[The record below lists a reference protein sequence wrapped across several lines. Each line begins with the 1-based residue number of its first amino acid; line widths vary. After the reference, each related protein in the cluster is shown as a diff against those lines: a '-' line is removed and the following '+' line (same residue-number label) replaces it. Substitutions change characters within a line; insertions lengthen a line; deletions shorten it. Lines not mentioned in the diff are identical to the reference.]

1 MTKNEKREH
10 GDVLYQAILTLKDL
24 DECKKFFSDLCTV
37 AELRAMEQRFEVA
50 MLLSEGMIYNDILE
64 RTGAS
69 SATISRVTAPCSTAR
84 TAIRLSCP
92 GSRRCRAKMAYEYL
106 AQCYDQFTEDVDYE
120 RWADYVERHFARS
133 RLPIHT
139 VLDLACG
146 TGSLTR
152 LLALRGYEMI
162 GADLSEEMLA
172 QAAEKCRG
180 VGDPEPIFLHQAM
193 EELDLYG
200 TIDACVCCLDSV
212 NYVTRSGKLARAF
225 QRVHTFLMPGGL
237 FLFDINTPDK
247 LRGLDG
253 QMFLDETEDAYWR
266 LAGGVCSPPPDLHL
280 RHGYLPADGR
290 RSVAALGGSPR
301 RICLRAGG
309 AGADAPPGRLPADQA
324 IWRTAHARPPG
335 R

>member
-1 MTKNEKREH
+1 
-10 GDVLYQAILTLKDL
+10 
-24 DECKKFFSDLCTV
+24 
-37 AELRAMEQRFEVA
+37 
-50 MLLSEGMIYNDILE
+50 
-64 RTGAS
+64 
-69 SATISRVTAPCSTAR
+69 
-84 TAIRLSCP
+84 
-92 GSRRCRAKMAYEYL
+92 MAYEYL

-120 RWADYVERHFARS
+120 RWSDYVERHFARS

-162 GADLSEEMLA
+162 GADISEEMLA

-180 VGDPEPIFLHQAM
+180 AGDPEPIFLHQAM

-253 QMFLDETEDAYWR
+253 QMFLDETEDAYCVWR
-266 LAGGVCSPPPDLHL
+266 AEYAP
-280 RHGYLPADGR
+280 R
-290 RSVAALGGSPR
+290 R
-301 RICLRAGG
+301 RICTYGMDIFQRTEGDLWQRWEEVHEEFAYEPEELEQMLRQAGFRQIKQFGELRMRAPRAGE
-309 AGADAPPGRLPADQA
+309 GRIFFA
-324 IWRTAHARPPG
+324 ARKDT
-335 R
+335 

>member
-1 MTKNEKREH
+1 
-10 GDVLYQAILTLKDL
+10 
-24 DECKKFFSDLCTV
+24 
-37 AELRAMEQRFEVA
+37 
-50 MLLSEGMIYNDILE
+50 
-64 RTGAS
+64 
-69 SATISRVTAPCSTAR
+69 
-84 TAIRLSCP
+84 
-92 GSRRCRAKMAYEYL
+92 MAYEYL

-120 RWADYVERHFARS
+120 RWADYVERPFARS

-139 VLDLACG
+139 GLDLACG

-152 LLALRGYEMI
+152 LLAQRGYEMI

-193 EELDLYG
+193 EDLDLYG

-253 QMFLDETEDAYWR
+253 QMFLDETEDAYCVWR
-266 LAGGVCSPPPDLHL
+266 AE
-280 RHGYLPADGR
+280 YA
-290 RSVAALGGSPR
+290 PR
-301 RICLRAGG
+301 RRMCTYGMDIFQRTEDDLWQRWEEVHEEFAYEPEELEQMLRQAGFRQIKQFGELRMRAPRAGE
-309 AGADAPPGRLPADQA
+309 GRIFFA
-324 IWRTAHARPPG
+324 ARKDT
-335 R
+335 

>member
-1 MTKNEKREH
+1 
-10 GDVLYQAILTLKDL
+10 
-24 DECKKFFSDLCTV
+24 
-37 AELRAMEQRFEVA
+37 
-50 MLLSEGMIYNDILE
+50 
-64 RTGAS
+64 
-69 SATISRVTAPCSTAR
+69 
-84 TAIRLSCP
+84 
-92 GSRRCRAKMAYEYL
+92 MAYEYL
-106 AQCYDQFTEDVDYE
+106 AQCYDQFTEDVGYS
-120 RWADYVERHFARS
+120 RWADYVEKHFARS
-133 RLPIHT
+133 KLPIHT

-152 LLALRGYEMI
+152 LLAQRGYEMI

-193 EELDLYG
+193 EDLDLYG

-253 QMFLDETEDAYWR
+253 QMFLDETEDAYCVWR
-266 LAGGVCSPPPDLHL
+266 AE
-280 RHGYLPADGR
+280 Y
-290 RSVAALGGSPR
+290 SPR
-301 RICLRAGG
+301 RRVCTYGMDIFQRMEGDLWQRREELHEEYAYEPDELEVLLRQAGFRQIKQYG
-309 AGADAPPGRLPADQA
+309 ELRMRAPREGEGRIFFA
-324 IWRTAHARPPG
+324 ARKDT
-335 R
+335 

>member
-1 MTKNEKREH
+1 
-10 GDVLYQAILTLKDL
+10 
-24 DECKKFFSDLCTV
+24 
-37 AELRAMEQRFEVA
+37 
-50 MLLSEGMIYNDILE
+50 
-64 RTGAS
+64 
-69 SATISRVTAPCSTAR
+69 
-84 TAIRLSCP
+84 
-92 GSRRCRAKMAYEYL
+92 MAYEYL

-253 QMFLDETEDAYWR
+253 QMFLDETEDAYCVWR
-266 LAGGVCSPPPDLHL
+266 AEYAP
-280 RHGYLPADGR
+280 R
-290 RSVAALGGSPR
+290 R
-301 RICLRAGG
+301 RICTYGMDIFQRTEDDLWQRWEEVHEEFAYEPEELEQMLRQAGFRQIKQFGELRMRAPRAGE
-309 AGADAPPGRLPADQA
+309 GRIFFA
-324 IWRTAHARPPG
+324 ARKDT
-335 R
+335 

>member
-1 MTKNEKREH
+1 
-10 GDVLYQAILTLKDL
+10 
-24 DECKKFFSDLCTV
+24 
-37 AELRAMEQRFEVA
+37 
-50 MLLSEGMIYNDILE
+50 
-64 RTGAS
+64 
-69 SATISRVTAPCSTAR
+69 
-84 TAIRLSCP
+84 
-92 GSRRCRAKMAYEYL
+92 MAYEYL
-106 AQCYDQFTEDVDYE
+106 AQCYDQFTEDVDYG
-120 RWADYVERHFARS
+120 RWADYVEKHFARS
-133 RLPIHT
+133 KLPIRT

-152 LLALRGYEMI
+152 LLAQRGYEMI

-247 LRGLDG
+247 LRDLDG
-253 QMFLDETEDAYWR
+253 QIFLDENEDAYCVWR
-266 LAGGVCSPPPDLHL
+266 
-280 RHGYLPADGR
+280 ADY
-290 RSVAALGGSPR
+290 SPR
-301 RICLRAGG
+301 RRVCTYGMDIFQRTEGDLWHRWEEVHEEFAYQPEELEDLLRQAGFRQIKQYG
-309 AGADAPPGRLPADQA
+309 ELRMRAPREGEGRIFFA
-324 IWRTAHARPPG
+324 ARKDT
-335 R
+335 

>member
-1 MTKNEKREH
+1 
-10 GDVLYQAILTLKDL
+10 
-24 DECKKFFSDLCTV
+24 
-37 AELRAMEQRFEVA
+37 
-50 MLLSEGMIYNDILE
+50 
-64 RTGAS
+64 
-69 SATISRVTAPCSTAR
+69 
-84 TAIRLSCP
+84 
-92 GSRRCRAKMAYEYL
+92 MAYEYL
-106 AQCYDQFTEDVDYE
+106 AQCYDQFTEDVNYD
-120 RWADYVERHFARS
+120 RWADYVERHFVRS
-133 RLPIHT
+133 RLPIRT

-180 VGDPEPIFLHQAM
+180 VGEPEPIFLHQAM

-253 QMFLDETEDAYWR
+253 QIFLDENETSYCVWR
-266 LAGGVCSPPPDLHL
+266 
-280 RHGYLPADGR
+280 ADY
-290 RSVAALGGSPR
+290 SPR
-301 RICLRAGG
+301 RRVCTYGMDIFQREENGLWRRWEEVHEEFAYQPEELEELLRQAGFRRIKQYGELRMTPPRAGE
-309 AGADAPPGRLPADQA
+309 GRIFFA
-324 IWRTAHARPPG
+324 ARKDT
-335 R
+335 

>member
-1 MTKNEKREH
+1 
-10 GDVLYQAILTLKDL
+10 
-24 DECKKFFSDLCTV
+24 
-37 AELRAMEQRFEVA
+37 
-50 MLLSEGMIYNDILE
+50 
-64 RTGAS
+64 
-69 SATISRVTAPCSTAR
+69 
-84 TAIRLSCP
+84 
-92 GSRRCRAKMAYEYL
+92 MAYEYL
-106 AQCYDQFTEDVDYE
+106 AQCYDQFTEDVNYE
-120 RWADYVERHFARS
+120 GWADYVERHFAHS
-133 RLPIHT
+133 RLPIRT

-152 LLALRGYEMI
+152 LLAQRGYEMI

-212 NYVTRSGKLARAF
+212 NYVTRPRKLARAF

-253 QMFLDETEDAYWR
+253 QMFLDETEDAYCVWR
-266 LAGGVCSPPPDLHL
+266 AEYTP
-280 RHGYLPADGR
+280 R
-290 RSVAALGGSPR
+290 R
-301 RICLRAGG
+301 RICTYGMDIFQRTEGDLWQRWEEVHEEFAYEPEELEEMLRQAGFQHIKQFG
-309 AGADAPPGRLPADQA
+309 ELRMRAPRPGE
-324 IWRTAHARPPG
+324 G
-335 R
+335 RIFFAAQKDT